1 MKITMMKAGYGDC
14 FLIET
19 KKNDGLPYNILVD
32 GGTGDSYD
40 GREKNRD
47 YFFPYLRENKIDL
60 MILTHIDDDHIK
72 GIQRLFKDLLKK
84 KHEQLRSK
92 IMKVIYNS
100 PYATALYLGRPYAK
114 PQKEEQKMN
123 NGNISASF
131 LINL

>member
-84 KHEQLRSK
+84 KHLYYHYSFFALLFAVSHMASLN
-92 IMKVIYNS
+92 IM
-100 PYATALYLGRPYAK
+100 L
-114 PQKEEQKMN
+114 
-123 NGNISASF
+123 
-131 LINL
+131 